1 MNARYS
7 ASWQTGGSNA
17 EIADALTLTDA
28 AVSKHVGNIFTKLDL
43 SPVEDNRRVRAVL
56 TYLQAADR

>member
-1 MNARYS
+1 MAD
-7 ASWQTGGSNA
+7 GGSNA

-28 AVSKHVGNIFTKLDL
+28 AVSKHIGNIFIKLDL

-56 TYLQAADR
+56 TYLQSADR

>member
-1 MNARYS
+1 MAD
-7 ASWQTGGSNA
+7 GGSNA
-17 EIADALTLTDA
+17 EKADALTLTDA

-56 TYLQAADR
+56 AYPQAADR